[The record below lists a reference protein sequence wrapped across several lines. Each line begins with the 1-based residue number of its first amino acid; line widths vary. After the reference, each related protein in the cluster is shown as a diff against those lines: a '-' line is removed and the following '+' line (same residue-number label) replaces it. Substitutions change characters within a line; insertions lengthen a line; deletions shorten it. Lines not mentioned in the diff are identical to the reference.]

1 MVSVK
6 VFNQT
11 FTLGSY
17 YRPPSLLNG
26 VSDLVELL
34 SSIPPESIQNLI
46 IAGDFNVDMS
56 SPSGRLFS
64 DFSFLLNSF
73 SLSQIVSSPTRTPVC
88 GSCSIIDLVLVLD
101 SLSASLVILPP
112 VSSSDHNSVLS
123 TVSLRSSAHFNRQ
136 PSKRKIWLY
145 HLADFDMA
153 NFLLS
158 SIPWDTLLSSD

>member
-1 MVSVK
+1 MYIHSNIFAVPLKLFCDLELLLVSVK

-64 DFSFLLNSF
+64 DFSSLLNSF
-73 SLSQIVSSPTRTPVC
+73 S
-88 GSCSIIDLVLVLD
+88 
-101 SLSASLVILPP
+101 
-112 VSSSDHNSVLS
+112 
-123 TVSLRSSAHFNRQ
+123 
-136 PSKRKIWLY
+136 
-145 HLADFDMA
+145 
-153 NFLLS
+153 
-158 SIPWDTLLSSD
+158 